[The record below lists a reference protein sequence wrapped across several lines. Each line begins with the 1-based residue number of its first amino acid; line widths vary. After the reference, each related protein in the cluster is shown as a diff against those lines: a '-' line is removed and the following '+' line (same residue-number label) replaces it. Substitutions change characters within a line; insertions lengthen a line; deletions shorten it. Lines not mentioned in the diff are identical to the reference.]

1 METLRKFILITCL
14 LLPSVLFA
22 ADTININTADKT
34 TLMEEIKGIGEKKA
48 EAIIAY
54 REQNGPF
61 KSVDELAQV
70 SGIGEATVEKNRDKL
85 STGN

>member
-1 METLRKFILITCL
+1 METLRKLVFLTCL
-14 LLPSVLFA
+14 MITPLLFA
-22 ADTININTADKT
+22 ADMVNINTADKA
-34 TLMEEIKGIGEKKA
+34 TLVEMIKGIGEKKA

-61 KSVDELAQV
+61 RNVDELALV

-85 STGN
+85 TTGE